1 MANTFLTPTMVTR
14 AALKVLHNNL
24 RFAKNVNR
32 QYDSQFANEGL
43 SGGKIGPTLKI
54 RLPNKYAVRT
64 GATISTQEQAES
76 SVTLTVATQKGVDMY
91 WTSADMT
98 LSVQDF
104 TKRFIEP
111 AMARLASQIDY
122 DGLSLFSDIYN
133 TVGTAG
139 TTPSSALV
147 YLQAGQKLNEFAAPM
162 DQRSVVFNPG
172 AQAAT
177 INGLAGLFNNSTK
190 ISDQYDSG
198 EMGSALGFK
207 FNMDQNV
214 QNMTTGSRLTT
225 DTIVTAETVTTQG
238 QATINLS
245 GGTTTA
251 TIVAG
256 DVFTIANVYA
266 VNPETGVSTGALQ
279 QFVCTELNT
288 ASGGAWTSVKVSP
301 EFRSTGAYKTIDS
314 LPATTKA
321 ITFVGSASTSYPQNL
336 AFHRD
341 AFTLATADLDL
352 PQGVDFK
359 AREVFD
365 GISLRLIRAYDVNND
380 LFVTRLDCLY
390 GWKTLRA
397 NQACR
402 IVG

>member
-1 MANTFLTPTMVTR
+1 MANSYLTPTAVTR

-32 QYDSQFANEGL
+32 QYDSQFGTD
-43 SGGKIGPTLKI
+43 SGPGGKIGSSLKI
-54 RLPNKYAVRT
+54 RLPNKYTVRT
-64 GATISTQEQAES
+64 GAVISAQEQAES

-91 WTSADMT
+91 FTSADMT
-98 LSVQDF
+98 LTIQDF

-122 DGLSLFSDIYN
+122 DGLSLYSDIYN

-139 TTPSSALV
+139 TTPASALV

-162 DQRSVVFNPG
+162 DNRSVVFNPA

-177 INGLAGLFNNSTK
+177 INGLAGLFNNSKK
-190 ISDQYDSG
+190 ISEQYDEG
-198 EMGSALGFK
+198 QMGSALGFS

-214 QNMTTGSRLTT
+214 QSLTTGSRSTS
-225 DTIVTAETVTTQG
+225 DSIVTAETVTTQG

-245 GGTTTA
+245 GGTASA
-251 TIVAG
+251 TIKAG
-256 DVFTIANVYA
+256 DVFTIASVYA
-266 VNPETGVSTGALQ
+266 VNPETGQSTGSLQ
-279 QFVCTELNT
+279 QFVCTATNT
-288 ASGGAWTSVKVSP
+288 ASGGAWTSVAVSP
-301 EFRSTGAYKTIDS
+301 AFQSTGAYATVDS
-314 LPATTKA
+314 LPQTSKA
-321 ITFVGSASTSYPQNL
+321 ITFVGSASTAYPQNL
-336 AFHRD
+336 AFHKD
-341 AFTLATADLDL
+341 AFCLATADLEL
-352 PQGVDFK
+352 PNGVDFK

-365 GISLRLIRAYDVNND
+365 GISMRIVRAYDINND
-380 LFVTRLDCLY
+380 QFPCRLDVLY